1 MFAEGEYNHP
11 GTGTDAEAV
20 KTLYDSDKHWRSYLP
35 KTYYITHSLGPIMK
49 ATGANPVSVCALS
62 ITLDSKIP
70 ENDQVISNSHVNDQ
84 TSIIITK
91 NDDGSVYR
99 VVGHSSFGARA
110 NTYRLAC
117 TKGQIENVRGTDGKI
132 MLNFNSWQI
141 PEGYEEHNFYKPK
154 EEETLGI
161 LAEKTGHGGGDFYM
175 FRDFFDCI
183 RTGRKP
189 YFDVYVSTVMS
200 AVGILAHRS
209 VLDGGKPYAVPD
221 FRREEDRV
229 LWENDNLSPFY
240 AYGTS
245 EPTIQC
251 GTDPNY
257 KPDEGRRERFLKI
270 MEECKD

>member
-1 MFAEGEYNHP
+1 VHDPLARVANRGISGNAGLFSTAE
-11 GTGTDAEAV
+11 DLAV
-20 KTLYDSDKHWRSYLP
+20 
-35 KTYYITHSLGPIMK
+35 M
-49 ATGANPVSVCALS
+49 ASVLM
-62 ITLDSKIP
+62 
-70 ENDQVISNSHVNDQ
+70 N
-84 TSIIITK
+84 
-91 NDDGSVYR
+91 G
-99 VVGHSSFGARA
+99 
-110 NTYRLAC
+110 
-117 TKGQIENVRGTDGKI
+117 GKI
-132 MLNFNSWQI
+132 SQPKEGFIATLGSKEPVRIFSQQSVDCFFRI

-154 EEETLGI
+154 EDEQLGV
-161 LAEKTGHGGGDFYM
+161 LAEKTGHAGGDFYM
-175 FRDFFDCI
+175 FRDFLDCI

-189 YFDVYVSTVMS
+189 YFDVYVSTMMS

-209 VLDGGKPYAVPD
+209 VLEGGKPYAVPD